1 MMMMMHSPIDVFEK
15 LYFIYF
21 SIEEKYN
28 FFLKKRR
35 EIDKGGQNGRGS
47 GGWESLCILWKI
59 INQCIFKPSKPI

>member
-1 MMMMMHSPIDVFEK
+1 MMHSPIDVFEK

-35 EIDKGGQNGRGS
+35 EIDKGGQNRRSRG
-47 GGWESLCILWKI
+47 G
-59 INQCIFKPSKPI
+59 